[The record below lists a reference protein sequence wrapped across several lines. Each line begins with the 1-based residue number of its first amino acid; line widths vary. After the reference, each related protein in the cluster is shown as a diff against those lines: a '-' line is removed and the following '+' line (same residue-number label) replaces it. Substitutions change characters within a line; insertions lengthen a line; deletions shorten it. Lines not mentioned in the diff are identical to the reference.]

1 MSKIIKFMVVLSSIL
16 VLSACGTSKKE
27 ETKAST
33 TEETKSETGPTSPIT
48 NNYLSDL
55 SSEIDQYW
63 FVDGTYK
70 GKDITD
76 LGKVTWKQADTN
88 RCFTMRSKNEA
99 LFAILE
105 NNYIVYA
112 RVYKVGSMDANGF
125 FPLKQTKSIVSR
137 NYFNEKVKHKE
148 SYKLASKVNFSYRM
162 PDEDYLYSTSNFSKK
177 ELYVRFYNIE
187 GTLYREI
194 FSDGVKI
201 NLHRYSK

>member
-27 ETKAST
+27 ETEAST

-63 FVDGTYK
+63 FADGAYT

-88 RCFTMRSKNEA
+88 QCFTLLSKDEA
-99 LFAILE
+99 LFATTD
-105 NNYIVYA
+105 NGNIVNA
-112 RVYKVGSMDANGF
+112 RIYKVGKMNQNGF
-125 FPLKQTKSIVSR
+125 YPLTQIESVVSET
-137 NYFNEKVKHKE
+137 YFNEKVKHKE
-148 SYKLASKVNFSYRM
+148 SYKQVDNVKFIHNAN
-162 PDEDYLYSTSNFSKK
+162 EGYLSSTSNFSKK
-177 ELYVRFYNIE
+177 IQYVRFYNLNE
-187 GTLYREI
+187 NLYREN